1 MTPSIKVL
9 STKISFTIVLYS
21 DITKIRKRSE
31 KNSEKKSVGKKSKGK
46 IILKTILGI
55 IITGILIGLFLLY
68 GPIKPKFML
77 KTEIRK
83 HKKYLSHQ

>member
-31 KNSEKKSVGKKSKGK
+31 KKGNMQFNKQQNSV
-46 IILKTILGI
+46 
-55 IITGILIGLFLLY
+55 
-68 GPIKPKFML
+68 
-77 KTEIRK
+77 
-83 HKKYLSHQ
+83 